1 MKRIA
6 DALDWFFN
14 KLLPKKFI
22 VFVVSTIIILM
33 EIKAPAE
40 YWYILMIYIGG
51 NTLSKLAG
59 ALKERKG

>member
-6 DALDWFFN
+6 EAFDWFFN

-22 VFVVSTIIILM
+22 VFITSTFIVVKGV
-33 EIKAPAE
+33 EVPDA

-51 NTLSKLAG
+51 NVLSKLSA
-59 ALKERKG
+59 ALKK